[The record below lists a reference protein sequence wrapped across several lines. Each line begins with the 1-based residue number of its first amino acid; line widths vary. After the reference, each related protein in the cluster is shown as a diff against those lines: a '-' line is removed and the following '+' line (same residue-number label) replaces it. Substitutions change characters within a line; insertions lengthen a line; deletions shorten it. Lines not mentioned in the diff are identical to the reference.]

1 MSSRMRPAAPREL
14 ARALL
19 RMHDIEGRS
28 GNMSV
33 FETQFC
39 PSDDAERIRSA
50 FYGFLSRHAAA
61 ADGDARLRTEM
72 NGSAC
77 SLKVRLWSA
86 EAMDAFLRDL
96 YSDASPDNRRS
107 YE

>member
-1 MSSRMRPAAPREL
+1 MS
-14 ARALL
+14 
-19 RMHDIEGRS
+19 G
-28 GNMSV
+28 
-33 FETQFC
+33 FETQFS
-39 PSDDAERIRSA
+39 PGDDLERVRA
-50 FYGFLSRHAAA
+50 TFYGFLNRHAAE
-61 ADGDARLRTEM
+61 ADGDARLGTVM

-96 YSDASPDNRRS
+96 YSNAGPDRRRC